1 MSGRVLDLSRVQR
14 ALRDLD
20 VLVTEHP
27 ELCEE
32 DTPERLAEW
41 LDAEQIDSTG
51 DTD

>member
-1 MSGRVLDLSRVQR
+1 MSEVVDLPRVQR

-27 ELCEE
+27 ELCQG

-41 LDAEQIDSTG
+41 LDVERIDSTG

>member
-1 MSGRVLDLSRVQR
+1 MSVRAVRPPRVQR

-27 ELCEE
+27 KVPGGYAEQ
-32 DTPERLAEW
+32 LAEW
-41 LDAEQIDSTG
+41 LDAEQIDSAE

>member
-1 MSGRVLDLSRVQR
+1 VSVRAVDLPRVQR

-27 ELCEE
+27 ELCQG
-32 DTPERLAEW
+32 DAPERLAEW
-41 LDAEQIDSTG
+41 LDAEQIDSAE